1 MAKLYYEDWNVRYRV
16 QQSLNDACNHID
28 MLVNMANNL
37 KTTDDF
43 SENYNLEIIKNKF
56 RNAKNDLH
64 NLYDWVSKS
73 MNDINGVNSN
83 IDSYAD
89 SLPSYTVENR
99 KEFIK

>member
-1 MAKLYYEDWNVRYRV
+1 M
-16 QQSLNDACNHID
+16 
-28 MLVNMANNL
+28 
-37 KTTDDF
+37 
-43 SENYNLEIIKNKF
+43 KNKF

>member
-1 MAKLYYEDWNVRYRV
+1 MAKLYYENWNVKYDV
-16 QQSLNDACNHID
+16 QQSLHDACNHID
-28 MLVNMANNL
+28 MLVEMANNL

-43 SENYNLEIIKNKF
+43 CENSNLEIMKNKF
-56 RNAKNDLH
+56 RDAKRDLH
-64 NLYDWVSKS
+64 DLYNWVSKS
-73 MNDINGVNSN
+73 ITDINNTNSN